1 MTLKNK
7 LFITML
13 FLIQTLLTVTLLAEE
28 IDNSDI
34 EKIRSAMPSKYVA
47 EPKKPRKMLV
57 FYLCG
62 GFKHG
67 SIPYWNKALEI
78 MGEKT
83 GAFETVFSND
93 MSSFAPENLQQFDAI
108 CFNNNTEVKFPKE
121 LQKSLMDFIKSGKGI
136 VGIHAATDSFYD
148 WPQAAHMFGGQ
159 FCGHPWTADG
169 TWAVKLDDPNHPLM
183 AAFEGENFKIN
194 DEIYRTIP
202 PYYSRTTQRILM
214 SLDMSDRRTANAEG
228 MEPFDKDMAI
238 SWVKSVGK
246 GRLFYCSL
254 GHNNHIT
261 WNPAV
266 LQHDL
271 AGIQFALGDYP
282 VDTAS
287 SLEILLNKI
296 AKYES
301 DNTQQPLYQL
311 DEYIRNVVYFEEE
324 LKRYEKHFISFL
336 KTDAT
341 LDGKYH
347 ICRKLAQI
355 GTEESVP
362 VLQEMLTN
370 EETSEMARYALE
382 EIPSPA
388 ADQAL
393 RKALNNTT
401 GKTRIGIINSIGR
414 RRDENAVDD
423 LKNSINDSDT
433 TTAVAAVAALAQIG
447 TPQAAEALEQ
457 ELDTSNTDL
466 KAWILDSYLKCAY
479 AIADKGKNE
488 QAFVMF
494 EKLYQPQQTTT
505 VRIASLRGMAQT
517 SPKKANQTIIEA
529 AKSDDLT
536 IQTAAIQII
545 RENPDIKDVKPL
557 ISMFDDLAPQ
567 QKIQVLSAMADRS
580 ETAMLDKALEAAESS
595 EESLRIAAYQA
606 ISKIGNT
613 STVSTLAKAAA
624 STTGYERNAARQSLY
639 DMKDKKT
646 DKEII
651 KQIPKADS
659 KIKAEL
665 IRSVAQ
671 RKIKN
676 STEILLKSAKDSDR
690 NVRIESYRALQNVA
704 GPRQFPELLDLI
716 MDIENTS
723 ELKEALRAISS
734 ASRAEPEKS
743 IDLVLTKLDSAQQA
757 DKRAVLL
764 QILGNIEHE
773 KSLTVLK
780 SSLNDKEDEV
790 KAAAI
795 RALSDWPNDQP
806 LNELMNIAENSENQI
821 HRALAFR
828 GAVRLIGLNEDRP
841 AQKAAELYKKALE
854 LASNNDE
861 KKMILSA
868 LSRAPSLEALQLAG
882 QYLKNPDTKEEA
894 AVAVVRISM
903 EIAEENPQRVAEYLR
918 TVLDVSDNEDLI
930 EWTENLLER
939 LE

>member
-1 MTLKNK
+1 
-7 LFITML
+7 
-13 FLIQTLLTVTLLAEE
+13 
-28 IDNSDI
+28 
-34 EKIRSAMPSKYVA
+34 
-47 EPKKPRKMLV
+47 
-57 FYLCG
+57 
-62 GFKHG
+62 
-67 SIPYWNKALEI
+67 
-78 MGEKT
+78 
-83 GAFETVFSND
+83 
-93 MSSFAPENLQQFDAI
+93 MSSFESENLQQFDAV
-108 CFNNNTEVKFPKE
+108 CFNNNTEIKFPQE
-121 LQKSLMDFIKSGKGI
+121 LRESLMDFIRSGKGI

-148 WPQAAHMFGGQ
+148 WPEAAHMFGGQ

-169 TWAVKLDDPNHPLM
+169 TWTVKLDDPDHPLM

-214 SLDMSDRRTANAEG
+214 SLDMSDKNTANAEE

-282 VDTAS
+282 VDTTS
-287 SLEILLNKI
+287 SLELLLNKI
-296 AKYES
+296 AQYES
-301 DNTQQPLYQL
+301 NNTKEPLYEL
-311 DEYIRNVVYFEEE
+311 DEYIRSAVYFEEE

-336 KTDAT
+336 RSDAT

-355 GTEESVP
+355 GTDGSIP

-370 EETSEMARYALE
+370 EETSEMACYALE
-382 EIPSPA
+382 SIPSPA
-388 ADQAL
+388 AD
-393 RKALNNTT
+393 KALIKAMQKTN
-401 GKTRIGIINSIGR
+401 GKTRIGIINTLSQR
-414 RRDENAVDD
+414 QSEEAVQD
-423 LKNSINDSDT
+423 LKQLINDSDT

-447 TPQAAEALEQ
+447 TPQAAQALEQ

-466 KAWILDSYLKCAY
+466 KLWILDSYLKCAY
-479 AIADKGKNE
+479 AIADQGKNE
-488 QAFVMF
+488 QAFEMF

-505 VRIASLRGMAQT
+505 IRVASLRGMAQT
-517 SPKKANQTIIEA
+517 SPKKANQIIIKA
-529 AKSDDLT
+529 AGSDDLT
-536 IQTAAIQII
+536 IQTAAIQIV
-545 RENPDIKDVKPL
+545 RENPDIKDVEPF
-557 ISMFDDLAPQ
+557 ISMFDGLAPQ
-567 QKIQVLSAMADRS
+567 QQIQVLSAMADRS
-580 ETAMLDKALEAAESS
+580 ETAMLGKALEAADSS
-595 EESLRIAAYQA
+595 DESLRIAAYQA
-606 ISKIGNT
+606 LAKIGDSSNI
-613 STVSTLAKAAA
+613 STLAKAAA

-665 IRSVAQ
+665 IRSIAQ

-690 NVRIESYRALQNVA
+690 NVRIESYRALQIVA

-723 ELKEALRAISS
+723 ELNEALRAIAS
-734 ASRAEPEKS
+734 ASQEDPEKS
-743 IDLVLTKLDSAQQA
+743 LDLVLAKLDSAKQA
-757 DKRAVLL
+757 EKKAVLL

-773 KSLTVLK
+773 KSLAVLRE
-780 SSLNDKEDEV
+780 SLNDKDEQV

-806 LNELMNIAENSENQI
+806 LNDLMNIAENSQNQL
-821 HRALAFR
+821 HRALALR
-828 GAVRLIGLNEDRP
+828 GAVRLIGLNEQHP
-841 AQKAAELYKKALE
+841 AQQTAELYKKAMD
-854 LASNNDE
+854 LASDAKE

-868 LSRAPSLEALQLAG
+868 LSRAPSIEALELVG
-882 QYLKNPDTKEEA
+882 QYLKDPDTKQEA
-894 AVAVVRISM
+894 AVAVVKITM
-903 EIAEENPQRVAEYLR
+903 DIAEEHPQRAAEYLR
-918 TVLDVSDNEDLI
+918 IVRDVSDNEDLI
-930 EWTENLLER
+930 EWTESILNELE
-939 LE
+939 